1 MNEATQPIE
10 RAFADAGIVGL
21 PAGAYVQFLAYLEL
35 LQRWN
40 SRLNL
45 TAVREAELIIRR
57 HFVECAFTAQ
67 QLPAEIDTLL
77 DYGSG
82 AGFPGIPIAIC
93 RPEIRVTLAESQG
106 KKASFLREA
115 VRVVGTPTEVF
126 DGRVEALPRNRRFD
140 AVSLRAVEKM
150 EVAIPLAL
158 SRVER
163 YLVLLITEESAPGYL
178 GLAPELKWREA
189 VRMPSS
195 VQMVLSIGVVDGGSR
210 GEEG

>member
-1 MNEATQPIE
+1 VNEATQPIE
-10 RAFADAGIVGL
+10 QAFADAGIVGL

-93 RPEIRVTLAESQG
+93 RPEIRVTLVESQG

-150 EVAIPLAL
+150 ELAIPLAL
-158 SRVER
+158 GRVER
-163 YLVLLITEESAPGYL
+163 YLVLLITEASAPGYL

-189 VRMPSS
+189 VRMPNST
-195 VQMVLSIGVVDGGSR
+195 QRVLSIGVVDGGSP
-210 GEEG
+210 GKAG